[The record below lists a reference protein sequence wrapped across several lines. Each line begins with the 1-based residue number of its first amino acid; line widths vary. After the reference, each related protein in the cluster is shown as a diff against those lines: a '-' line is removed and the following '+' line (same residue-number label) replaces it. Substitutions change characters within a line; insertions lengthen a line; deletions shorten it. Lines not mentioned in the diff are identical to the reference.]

1 MDALQGCHFVDDDKL
16 KNSACEELRCFSKR
30 CLCDWHA
37 ASHTNM
43 EKCVDNEGE
52 FVEK

>member
-1 MDALQGCHFVDDDKL
+1 MDALQGCHFAKEDKL
-16 KNSACEELRCFSKR
+16 KHSVREELQCFSKR
-30 CLCDWHA
+30 CLCDRHG
-37 ASHTNM
+37 ASHTKV